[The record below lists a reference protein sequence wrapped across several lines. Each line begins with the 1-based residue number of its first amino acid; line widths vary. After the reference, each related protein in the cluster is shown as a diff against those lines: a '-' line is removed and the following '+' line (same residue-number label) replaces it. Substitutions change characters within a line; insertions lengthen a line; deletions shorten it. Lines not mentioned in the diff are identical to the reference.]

1 MIAFLLERRE
11 EILRLTLEHL
21 ALSGAALGLALA
33 AGAPLGVLLSR
44 RRALAPWVL
53 GAAATVQTVPSPA
66 LLGLL
71 MAVPLV
77 GGIGWRPAVTALFLY
92 SLMTVVESVY
102 AGLDSVDPATVDAG
116 RGLGM
121 TEPQLLAHVELPQA
135 LPVLIAGLRISAVW
149 CLGTATVAS
158 YIGAGGLGDLI
169 FRGVGRGNA
178 HMVAWGALPVTV
190 MAVVLHLGLTALER
204 RLRRRLFR

>member
-1 MIAFLLERRE
+1 MTAFFLERRE

-21 ALSGAALGLALA
+21 ALSGAALGLALLV
-33 AGAPLGVLLSR
+33 GVPLGVLLSR

-53 GAAATVQTVPSPA
+53 GAAATVQTIPSPA

-71 MAVPLV
+71 MAAPLV
-77 GGIGWRPAVTALFLY
+77 GGIGWKPAVAALFLY
-92 SLMTVVESVY
+92 SMMTVLESVY
-102 AGLDSVDPATVDAG
+102 AGVVSVDPATVDAG

-121 TEPQLLAHVELPQA
+121 TETQLLTLVELPQA
-135 LPVLIAGLRISAVW
+135 LPVLVSGLRMSAVW
-149 CLGTATVAS
+149 CLGIATVAS

-169 FRGVGRGNA
+169 FRGVGRGNSA
-178 HMVAWGALPVTV
+178 MVAWGAIPVTV
-190 MAVVLHLGLTALER
+190 MAVSLHLALTAWER

>member
-1 MIAFLLERRE
+1 MIPFLLERRD

-21 ALSGAALGLALA
+21 GLAGAALGLALL

-44 RRALAPWVL
+44 RRRLAPWAL
-53 GAAATVQTVPSPA
+53 GAAAAVQTIPSPA

-71 MAVPLV
+71 MAAPLV
-77 GGIGWRPAVTALFLY
+77 GGIGWRPAVAALFLY
-92 SLMTVVESVY
+92 ALMTVVESVH
-102 AGLDSVDPATVDAG
+102 AGLGSVDPATVDAG

-121 TEPQLLAHVELPQA
+121 TEWQLLSLVELPQA
-135 LPVLIAGLRISAVW
+135 LPVLVAGLRMSAVG
-149 CLGTATVAS
+149 CLGIATVAS

-169 FRGVGRGNA
+169 FRGVGRGNYA
-178 HMVAWGALPVTV
+178 MVAWGAIPATL
-190 MAVVLHLGLTALER
+190 MAVGLHLALTAWER

>member
-1 MIAFLLERRE
+1 MIAFFLERRE
-11 EILRLTLEHL
+11 EILRLALEHL
-21 ALSGAALGLALA
+21 GLAGAALALALL

-71 MAVPLV
+71 MAAPLV
-77 GGIGWRPAVTALFLY
+77 GGIGWKPAVTALFLY

-102 AGLDSVDPATVDAG
+102 AGIVSVDPATVDAG

-121 TEPQLLAHVELPQA
+121 TEAQLLTIVELPQA
-135 LPVLIAGLRISAVW
+135 LPVLVSGLRMSAVW
-149 CLGTATVAS
+149 CLGIATVAS

-169 FRGVGRGNA
+169 FRGVGRGNYA
-178 HMVAWGALPVTV
+178 MVAWGAIPASA
-190 MAVVLHLGLTALER
+190 MAVSAHLLLTWWER
-204 RLRRRLFR
+204 RLRRRLFQ